1 MERKHHMI
9 FPAGP
14 LPRLTSAQ
22 RGLGLIEVL
31 LAVVILSIGLLGL
44 ASLQGNSLKFNH
56 SAYLRTQATQLAYD
70 MADRM
75 RANRTATMA
84 GSYAIALS
92 DDPLTSPGNQVDRD
106 KTEWL
111 NSLASVLPNGDGSVV
126 LDTSNGYSAHATIT
140 IRWTDDRTGE
150 DVATEQFV
158 FETEI

>member
-1 MERKHHMI
+1 MA
-9 FPAGP
+9 FSAGARP
-14 LPRLTSAQ
+14 GLRSLQ

-44 ASLQGNSLKFNH
+44 ASLQGNSLKFSH

-70 MADRM
+70 IADRM
-75 RANRTATMA
+75 RANRQAA
-84 GSYAIALS
+84 LVGSYAIALS
-92 DDPLTSPGNQVDRD
+92 DTPPASPGNRVDID
-106 KTEWL
+106 KAEWL
-111 NSLASVLPNGDGSVV
+111 NNLASVLPNGDGSVV
-126 LDTSNGYSAHATIT
+126 LDTSNGYSARATIT